1 MASARTVRLPN
12 SEFAAKELPELRIDG
27 LDALRVHGAHF
38 PALNF
43 RVVPGHRFSHPGAP
57 TGLIY
62 LGEKLDT
69 CLSEFFGDTLL
80 DRGGISASRWQN
92 TLIARIR
99 SDASLRICDLT
110 DEKCRLRLGADL
122 SALMSAD
129 LHVPHAWGL
138 AIQNHPAAVDG
149 IRYLSRFDSR
159 PCLVLFERPW
169 MAGRLEASSLGSLH
183 ESAEAL
189 HFLIDR
195 SVSLINPSSPHS

>member
-1 MASARTVRLPN
+1 MASVRTVRLP
-12 SEFAAKELPELRIDG
+12 SPKFAAKYLPELRIDG
-27 LDALRVHGAHF
+27 LDAMRVHGAQY

-43 RVVPGHRFSHPGAP
+43 RVVPGHRFSHPRAP
-57 TGLIY
+57 AGLIY

-69 CLSEFFGDTLL
+69 CLWEFFGDTLL
-80 DRGGISASRWQN
+80 DESSISASRWQN

-99 SDASLRICDLT
+99 SDASFRICDLT
-110 DEKCRLRLGADL
+110 DEKCRLHLGVDL

-138 AIQNHPAAVDG
+138 AIQNHPVAVDG

-159 PCLVLFERPW
+159 PCLALFERPW
-169 MAGRLEASSLGSLH
+169 MAGRLEESSLGSLH

-189 HFLIDR
+189 RFLIDR